1 MADYKGF
8 QKYTRKEAD
17 KRSPEERIGDYKE
30 IYLKV
35 DDGHINNQAARCM
48 DCGVPFCH
56 NGCPLGNK
64 IPDFNDAVYLQ
75 DWRLAYDILRST
87 NNFPEFT
94 GRICPAPCEGA
105 CVLGINNDPVAI
117 EFVEKNVI
125 ETAYKNG
132 WVQAENKLA
141 KTGKK
146 IAVIGSGPAGMAATD
161 QLAKMGHDVTL
172 YEKAERIGGLLRYGI
187 PDFKLEKWVIDRRM
201 EVMSAE
207 GVKFVTNCEVG
218 KDITMDYLNS
228 EYDAVIITIGAGV
241 PRDLPIPGRDAN
253 GVYFAME
260 FLGKSNQYVHEGQVG
275 RPPIDVKGKNV
286 VVIGGG
292 DTGSDCVGTSHR
304 QGAKS
309 VTQLEVMYKPKTGR
323 GQEDPWPKWPMI
335 LRTSTSHEEG
345 GQREWS
351 ILTKEFIKDDAGN
364 LVGLNV
370 VEVEWAKNSSGQFGF
385 NEVKGTERVIACEA
399 AFLAVGFLHGAHQQL
414 TASTGIDTDP
424 RGNIATNNYQTTN
437 PKIFA
442 AGDARRGQSLVV
454 WAIME
459 GREAASA
466 VHKYLGYENVS
477 ENNSLVLNGYEMQ

>member
-8 QKYTRKEAD
+8 QKYTRKDAD
-17 KRSPEERIGDYKE
+17 KRSPSERIGDYKE
-30 IYLKV
+30 IYEKPTEELIHK
-35 DDGHINNQAARCM
+35 QAARCM

-64 IPDFNDAVYLQ
+64 IPDFNDAVYLN
-75 DWRLAYDILRST
+75 DWKLAYDILRET

-105 CVLGINNDPVAI
+105 CVLGINNDPVSI

-125 ETAYKNG
+125 ETAYANG
-132 WVQAENKLA
+132 WVTAENKLPA
-141 KTGKK
+141 TGKK
-146 IAVIGSGPAGMAATD
+146 IAVIGSGPAGMAAAD
-161 QLAKMGHDVTL
+161 QLAKMGHEVTL

-201 EVMSAE
+201 EVMAAE

-218 KDITMDYLNS
+218 KDITMDYLQS
-228 EYDAVIITIGAGV
+228 ENDAVLITIGAGV

-253 GVYFAME
+253 GINFAMD
-260 FLGKSNQYVHEGQVG
+260 FLGKSNQYVHEGQPG
-275 RPPIDVKGKNV
+275 RPPIDVQGKDV

-309 VTQLEVMYKPKTGR
+309 VTQIEFMYKPGNTR
-323 GQEDPWPKWPMI
+323 GQNDPWPKWPMI
-335 LRTSTSHEEG
+335 LRTSSSHDEG
-345 GQREWS
+345 GAREWS
-351 ILTKEFIKDDAGN
+351 ILTKEFIKDADGN
-364 LVGLNV
+364 LQGLNV
-370 VEVEWAKNSSGQFGF
+370 VNVAWAKNEETGQFGF
-385 NEVKGTERVIACEA
+385 TEEPNSSRVIPCQS
-399 AFLAVGFLHGAHQQL
+399 AFLAVGFLHGAHQNL
-414 TASTGIDTDP
+414 SNNTGIDIDG
-424 RGNIATNNYQTTN
+424 RGNIAANDYQTSN

-459 GREAASA
+459 GREAASSI
-466 VHKYLGYENVS
+466 HKYLGFES
-477 ENNSLVLNGYEMQ
+477 MKENNLVLKGYEM

>member
-1 MADYKGF
+1 MQIKDP
-8 QKYTRKEAD
+8 QPT
-17 KRSPEERIGDYKE
+17 EELIHK
-30 IYLKV
+30 
-35 DDGHINNQAARCM
+35 QAARCM

-64 IPDFNDAVYLQ
+64 IPDFNDAVYLN
-75 DWRLAYDILRST
+75 DWKLAYDILRET

-105 CVLGINNDPVAI
+105 CVLGINNDPVSI

-125 ETAYKNG
+125 ETAYANG
-132 WVQAENKLA
+132 WVTAE
-141 KTGKK
+141 
-146 IAVIGSGPAGMAATD
+146 IGSGPAGMAAAD
-161 QLAKMGHDVTL
+161 QLAKMGHEVTL

-201 EVMSAE
+201 EVMAAE

-218 KDITMDYLNS
+218 KDITMDYLQS
-228 EYDAVIITIGAGV
+228 ENDAVLITIGAGV

-253 GVYFAME
+253 GINFAMD
-260 FLGKSNQYVHEGQVG
+260 FLGKSNQYVHEGQPG
-275 RPPIDVKGKNV
+275 RPPIDVQGKDV

-309 VTQLEVMYKPKTGR
+309 VTQIEFMYKPGNTR
-323 GQEDPWPKWPMI
+323 GQNDPWPKWPMI
-335 LRTSTSHEEG
+335 LRTSSSHDEG
-345 GQREWS
+345 GAREWS
-351 ILTKEFIKDDAGN
+351 ILTKEFIKDADGN
-364 LVGLNV
+364 LQGLNV
-370 VEVEWAKNSSGQFGF
+370 VNVAWAKNEETGQFGF
-385 NEVKGTERVIACEA
+385 TEEPNSSRVIPCQS
-399 AFLAVGFLHGAHQQL
+399 AFLAVGFLHGAHQNL
-414 TASTGIDTDP
+414 SNNTGIDIDG
-424 RGNIATNNYQTTN
+424 RGNIAANDYQTSN

-459 GREAASA
+459 GREAASSI
-466 VHKYLGYENVS
+466 HKYLGFES
-477 ENNSLVLNGYEMQ
+477 MKENNLVLKGYEM

>member
-17 KRSPEERIGDYKE
+17 KRAPSERIGDYKE

-35 DDGHINNQAARCM
+35 EEENINKQAARCM

-64 IPDFNDAVYLQ
+64 IPDFNDAVFLK

-132 WVQAENKLA
+132 WVQAENKLE

-146 IAVIGSGPAGMAATD
+146 VAVVGSGPAGMAASD

-172 YEKAERIGGLLRYGI
+172 YEKADRIGGLMRFGI
-187 PDFKLEKWVIDRRM
+187 PDFKLEKWTIDRRM

-218 KDITMDYLNS
+218 KDITMEYLNS
-228 EYDAVIITIGAGV
+228 EYDAVVITIGAGV
-241 PRDLPIPGRDAN
+241 PRDLPIAGRDAK
-253 GVYFAME
+253 GVHFAME
-260 FLGKSNQYVHEGQVG
+260 FLGKSNQYVHEGQIG
-275 RPPIDVKGKNV
+275 RPPIDVAGKNV

-309 VTQLEVMYKPKTGR
+309 VTQIEVMYKPKTER
-323 GQEDPWPKWPMI
+323 GQDDPWPKWPMI

-345 GQREWS
+345 GNREWS
-351 ILTKEFIKDDAGN
+351 IMTKEFLKDDNGN
-364 LVGLNV
+364 LAGLKV
-370 VEVEWAKNSSGQFGF
+370 MDLEWAKNPSTGQFGF
-385 NEVKGTERVIACEA
+385 TEIAGTERIIECEA
-399 AFLAVGFLHGAHQQL
+399 AFLAVGFLHGAHTNL
-414 TASTGIDTDP
+414 TSTTGVDTDS
-424 RGNIATNNYQTTN
+424 RGNIAASNYQTTN

-459 GREAASA
+459 GREAATA
-466 VHKYLGYENVS
+466 VHKFLGYEVVE
-477 ENNSLVLNGYEMQ
+477 ENNNLVLNGYQM